1 MSSAKANLTRL
12 MLVSPVVASAR
23 IIAPKL
29 EAALAAGDI
38 AAVLLRPAPADER
51 SLINL
56 IKELAPLVQAKGA
69 ALVAET
75 EPSIAVR
82 GGADGVH
89 MPGNPDQ
96 IASAR
101 TTLKGERILGAGSL
115 RARHD
120 AMEAGEAG
128 VDYVM
133 FGEQRE
139 DGTWPPLSAMVER
152 AGWWAELFE
161 TPCVVCAPDLD
172 SVAALAETGAEFVA
186 LCAWA
191 FADGTDIAAT
201 VQAADA
207 ALTAAARP
215 KVRA

>member
-1 MSSAKANLTRL
+1 MSSQNTNRTRL
-12 MLVSPVVASAR
+12 MLVTPVIGDAA
-23 IIAPKL
+23 AFLPQL

-38 AAVLLRPAPADER
+38 AAILLRPAPDDER

-69 ALVAET
+69 ALVVET
-75 EPSIAVR
+75 DATIAVR

-89 MPGNPDQ
+89 MSGQSDT
-96 IASAR
+96 IAAAR
-101 TTLKGERILGAGSL
+101 TTLKGERILGAGNL

-139 DGTWPPLSAMVER
+139 DGSWPPLSAMVER

-161 TPCVVCAPDLD
+161 TPCVVCAPDLE
-172 SVAALAETGAEFVA
+172 SVATLAETGAEFVA

-191 FADGTDIAAT
+191 FADGADIAAT
-201 VQAADA
+201 IQAAEA
-207 ALTAAARP
+207 ALAATARP

>member
-1 MSSAKANLTRL
+1 MSSAKANPTRL
-12 MLVSPVVASAR
+12 MLVTPIVTNAR
-23 IIAPKL
+23 DIVLKL

-38 AAVLLRPAPADER
+38 AAILLRPAPSDER

-56 IKELAPLVQAKGA
+56 IKELAPLVQARGA
-69 ALVAET
+69 ALVVET
-75 EPSIAVR
+75 DAGVAVR

-89 MPGNPDQ
+89 LHGKPDL
-96 IASAR
+96 IATAR

-133 FGEQRE
+133 FGEERE

-152 AGWWAELFE
+152 ASWWAEVFE

-186 LCAWA
+186 LGAWA
-191 FADGTDIAAT
+191 FADAKDMTAT
-201 VQAADA
+201 IQAAEA
-207 ALTAAARP
+207 ALATASRP